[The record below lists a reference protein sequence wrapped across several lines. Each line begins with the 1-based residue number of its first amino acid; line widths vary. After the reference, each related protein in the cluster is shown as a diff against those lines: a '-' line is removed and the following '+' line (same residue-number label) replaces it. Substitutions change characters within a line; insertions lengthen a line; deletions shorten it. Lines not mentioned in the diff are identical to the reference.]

1 MCTLS
6 SEVALGAVE
15 FAATVID
22 SVIWPL
28 TVFALL
34 LVFRS
39 PIDKILTQLSK
50 RINVTKSLR
59 GPGGLGMT
67 FDAGVLEAR
76 EQARAIPGG
85 DPHVQRQESGPVTTH
100 EPYGSY
106 GIDLG
111 GIDDFDVEVL
121 ATRADQDPR
130 ALVLD
135 SWLHLEDSLHNLA
148 QAIDIDRPE
157 RIPSLRLL
165 GMLAKQ
171 ARSRRLADAIPAIEQ
186 LNQLRNQ
193 VLHDRRVA
201 ISPLAAHDYA
211 LTAVRLALVVKEEGQ
226 R

>member
-1 MCTLS
+1 M
-6 SEVALGAVE
+6 GAVE

-39 PIDKILTQLSK
+39 TIDKILTQLSE
-50 RINVTKSLR
+50 RIKVTKSLR
-59 GPGGLGMT
+59 GPGGLGMD

-76 EQARAIPGG
+76 EQARAIPAG
-85 DPHVQRQESGPVTTH
+85 DPYVQRQESGPVTTH

-106 GIDLG
+106 GVDLS

-121 ATRADQDPR
+121 ATRAELDPR

-135 SWLHLEDSLHNLA
+135 SWLHLEESLHDLA
-148 QAIDIDRPE
+148 QAFGIDRPE

-193 VLHDRRVA
+193 VFHDRRAAV
-201 ISPLAAHDYA
+201 SPLAAHDYA
-211 LTAVRLALVVKEEGQ
+211 LTALQLALVVKEVGQ
-226 R
+226 G